1 MWMKCITVHMLAFGS
16 LTMSIGDLI
25 TCKHVCGHVTKT
37 TKNVNLHCT
46 MAIIITIQC
55 IISLIITVLCVMAF
69 AITVQ
74 SVITL
79 IITVLWVIT
88 LVITVRYVITLIIT
102 DWYVL
107 QLNNTVKFVMT
118 LIITDWFVIRLYITV
133 QCVIELIVS
142 LYNFTSMC
150 LDTEVHFFSWSC
162 IWYGR
167 YVGGFENL
175 INKAWISRQCQMI
188 ALVNGWIII
197 VVVFKL
203 FFFW

>member
-1 MWMKCITVHMLAFGS
+1 M
-16 LTMSIGDLI
+16 
-25 TCKHVCGHVTKT
+25 
-37 TKNVNLHCT
+37 
-46 MAIIITIQC
+46 IIT
-55 IISLIITVLCVMAF
+55 LLCVMAF

-74 SVITL
+74 SVIKL

-88 LVITVRYVITLIIT
+88 LVITVRCVITLIIT

-107 QLNNTVKFVMT
+107 RSNNTVRFIMT

-133 QCVIELIVS
+133 QCVIALIVS

-150 LDTEVHFFSWSC
+150 LDNEIHIFSWSC

-167 YVGGFENL
+167 FVGGFENL
-175 INKAWISRQCQMI
+175 INKAWKSRQCQMI

-197 VVVFKL
+197 AVVF
-203 FFFW
+203 

>member
-88 LVITVRYVITLIIT
+88 LVITVRCVITLIIT

-107 QLNNTVKFVMT
+107 RLNNTVKFVMT
-118 LIITDWFVIRLYITV
+118 FTDWFVIRFYITV
-133 QCVIELIVS
+133 QCVKAFIVS

-150 LDTEVHFFSWSC
+150 LDTEVHFFFSIMYM
-162 IWYGR
+162 IWQICWR
-167 YVGGFENL
+167 IWEFD
-175 INKAWISRQCQMI
+175 
-188 ALVNGWIII
+188 
-197 VVVFKL
+197 
-203 FFFW
+203 